1 MPGYLARNTPPF
13 IRSIN
18 GSACEKTNTGREI
31 CISNVI
37 LARAPSTT
45 EANTKTMIRKKR
57 SLFSKK
63 QSRTVKRN
71 FKKHGLLAANA
82 LLIAAVT
89 GFVWVGHNSASQGA
103 TPLSLL
109 GESQETSS
117 SAPLDTLSSADI
129 AANVALAA
137 SLPEE
142 VMVVNQA
149 DSYKAQLTQA
159 NTEESVVAKPQVVT
173 GVSASKNDIKSYVA
187 VEGDTVTK
195 IAQQFGVSADSIKWS
210 NGIAIEQ
217 VPSGKELKIPPAD
230 GIVYVVADGDTVDS
244 LATKYRASKE
254 KLVAV
259 NDIELTGLKPG
270 DTVFIAGGQ
279 PPAPTRATRST
290 ASTGSSGSSAA
301 AYNFVARYGGNG
313 YYYGYCTWYAAN
325 RVAVPS
331 NWGNANTWDNRA
343 RSSGWTVS
351 KTPVPGAV
359 AQTDAMSWWGHV
371 AVVEAVSEDGSMIKY
386 SDMNGISGFGR
397 VGYSDW
403 VPASTYQNYIYR

>member
-1 MPGYLARNTPPF
+1 
-13 IRSIN
+13 
-18 GSACEKTNTGREI
+18 
-31 CISNVI
+31 
-37 LARAPSTT
+37 
-45 EANTKTMIRKKR
+45 MIRKKR
-57 SLFSKK
+57 SLFTRK

-71 FKKHGLLAANA
+71 FKKHGLLLTNA
-82 LLIAAVT
+82 LLIVAVT
-89 GFVWVGHNSASQGA
+89 GFVWVGHNSASQEA
-103 TPLSLL
+103 TPLAFV
-109 GESQETSS
+109 GQATHEVE

-137 SLPEE
+137 SMPEE

-149 DSYKAQLTQA
+149 DSFKAQLTQA

-173 GVSASKNDIKSYVA
+173 GVSESKNDIKTYVA
-187 VEGDTVTK
+187 VEGDTITK
-195 IAQQFGVSADSIKWS
+195 LAEQFGVSADSIKWS
-210 NGIAIEQ
+210 NGIAIDNI
-217 VPSGKELKIPPAD
+217 PSGKELKIPPSN
-230 GIVYVVADGDTVDS
+230 GIVYTVADGDTVDS
-244 LATKYRASKE
+244 LATKYRASKD
-254 KLVAV
+254 KLIAV

-279 PPAPTRATRST
+279 PPASTRSSRTT
-290 ASTGSSGSSAA
+290 ASSSSSSAA

-371 AVVEAVSEDGSMIKY
+371 AVVEAVSEDGTMMKY
-386 SDMNGISGFGR
+386 SDMNGLAGFGR

-403 VPASTYQNYIYR
+403 VSISTFQNYIYR

>member
-1 MPGYLARNTPPF
+1 
-13 IRSIN
+13 
-18 GSACEKTNTGREI
+18 
-31 CISNVI
+31 
-37 LARAPSTT
+37 
-45 EANTKTMIRKKR
+45 MIRKKR

-82 LLIAAVT
+82 LLIAIVT

-103 TPLSLL
+103 SPLSLL
-109 GESQETSS
+109 GGDAQDVTT

-142 VMVVNQA
+142 LMVVNQA

-173 GVSASKNDIKSYVA
+173 GVSASKNDIKKYVA

-210 NGIAIEQ
+210 NGIAIEA
-217 VPSGKELKIPPAD
+217 VPSGKELKIPPSD
-230 GIVYVVADGDTVDS
+230 GIVYVVADNDTVDS

-254 KLVAV
+254 KLIAV
-259 NDIELTGLKPG
+259 NDIELTGLKAG
-270 DTVFIAGGQ
+270 DTIFISGGQ
-279 PPAPTRATRST
+279 QPVAPRATRTTTTTS
-290 ASTGSSGSSAA
+290 GSSGNSSAD
-301 AYNFVARYGGNG
+301 YNFVAQYGGNG

-325 RVAVPS
+325 RVPVPS

-359 AQTDAMSWWGHV
+359 AQTDSMSWWGHV
-371 AVVEAVSEDGSMIKY
+371 AVVEAVSEDGTMIKY
-386 SDMNGISGFGR
+386 SDMNNLAGFGR

-403 VPASTYQNYIYR
+403 VPVSTYQNYIYR

>member
-1 MPGYLARNTPPF
+1 
-13 IRSIN
+13 
-18 GSACEKTNTGREI
+18 
-31 CISNVI
+31 
-37 LARAPSTT
+37 
-45 EANTKTMIRKKR
+45 MIHKKR

-63 QSRTVKRN
+63 RSRTVKRN
-71 FKKHGLLAANA
+71 FKKHGLLLANA
-82 LLIAAVT
+82 TVIALVT
-89 GFVWVGHNSASQGA
+89 GFVWVGHNSASQGSSA
-103 TPLSLL
+103 TLSFIGQQSST
-109 GESQETSS
+109 GE

-129 AANVALAA
+129 AANVALAT
-137 SLPEE
+137 SMPEE
-142 VMVVNQA
+142 VMVINQA

-173 GVSASKNDIKSYVA
+173 GASESKNDITTYVA

-195 IAQQFGVSADSIKWS
+195 IAAQFGVSADSIKWS
-210 NGIAIEQ
+210 NGIAIEDI
-217 VPSGKELKIPPAD
+217 PSGKELKIPPSD
-230 GIVYVVADGDTVDS
+230 GIVYQVADGDTIES
-244 LATKYRASKE
+244 LAAKYRASAE

-259 NDIELTGLKPG
+259 NDTELTGLKPG
-270 DTVFIAGGQ
+270 DTIFIAGGQ
-279 PPAPTRATRST
+279 PPVTPRASRTSST
-290 ASTGSSGSSAA
+290 AAANRSSNTAP

-371 AVVEAVSEDGSMIKY
+371 AVVEAVSADGTMMKY
-386 SDMNGISGFGR
+386 SDMNGIAGFGR

-403 VPASTYQNYIYR
+403 VPTSTFQNYIYR